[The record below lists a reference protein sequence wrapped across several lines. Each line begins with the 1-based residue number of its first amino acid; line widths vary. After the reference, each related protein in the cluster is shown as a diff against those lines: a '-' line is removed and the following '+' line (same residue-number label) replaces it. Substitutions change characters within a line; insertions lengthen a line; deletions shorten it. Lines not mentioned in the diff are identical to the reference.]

1 MDLTQKVTSV
11 AWKPWGSQVATRPA
25 SMRATPVA
33 TIRPVTTTGEL
44 LVDCVRRLGVDLVFA
59 VTGSELAE
67 LPWGEVRTVSEP
79 DAAIALADA
88 AGRLGAGPGVALLGG
103 RTLHLGSQPGLSPD
117 PVIIADVAD
126 LPGALAGWDV
136 GTVFATA
143 DYELD
148 LDLRAPVPGHVQ
160 PVQLDE
166 RNRDVTT
173 LSPDLAALSMIVL
186 AGPGV
191 VRAGQVDALR
201 SLARTAGCGVLN
213 TWGAK
218 GVFAWDDPAHLGT
231 AGLQVRDFELGGVL
245 DAELVVATGLDPF
258 ESPPDLWLSGFVV
271 EADPRDLDA
280 LVFRWSPSSRVPA
293 RPRLYTELQAALAP
307 LYADDDVPLAP
318 ARATGDLGQVRPP
331 GGLVL
336 ADPGP
341 AGLWVARTFPT
352 TELASIIVPS
362 HSCVGFSV
370 AGAIVAG
377 LRGRV
382 ALSITA
388 GPVEPLVGELL
399 DVAAA
404 WSTPVTLEVW
414 GSEGR
419 VGTPVTRVVQTADAL
434 QLPTIDVLEIPV
446 DLSRTSV
453 LTDVAGPVVAWQ
465 H

>member
-1 MDLTQKVTSV
+1 M
-11 AWKPWGSQVATRPA
+11 
-25 SMRATPVA
+25 
-33 TIRPVTTTGEL
+33 TTTGDL
-44 LVDCVRRLGVDLVFA
+44 IVDCLSRLGADLVFA
-59 VTGSELAE
+59 VEGSELAS
-67 LPWGEVRTVSEP
+67 LPVPGVRTVAEP
-79 DAAIALADA
+79 EVAIALADA
-88 AGRLGAGPGVALLGG
+88 AGRLGVGPGVALLGG
-103 RTLHLGSQPGLSPD
+103 RTLHLGSQPGLEPD
-117 PVIIADVAD
+117 PVVISDVAD
-126 LPGALAGWDV
+126 VPGALAAWDV

-148 LDLRAPVPGHVQ
+148 LDLDAPVPTGLQ

-166 RNRDVTT
+166 SGRDVTT
-173 LSPDLAALSMIVL
+173 LSPDLAAVSMVVL

-191 VRAGQVDALR
+191 VRSGQVDALR
-201 SLARTAGCGVLN
+201 RLARTAGCGVLN

-218 GVFAWDDPAHLGT
+218 GLFNWDDPAHLGT
-231 AGLQVRDFELGGVL
+231 AGLQALDFELGGVL

-258 ESPPDLWLSGFVV
+258 ESPAERWPSGFVV

-280 LVFRWSPSSRVPA
+280 LVYRWAPSDRVPE

-307 LYADDDVPLAP
+307 LYSDDEVPLAP

-352 TELASIIVPS
+352 TELGSIVVPS
-362 HSCVGFSV
+362 HACVGFSV

-377 LRGRV
+377 LRGTV

-388 GPVEPLVGELL
+388 GPVEPVVDELL
-399 DVAAA
+399 DVAAG
-404 WSTPVTLEVW
+404 WGTPVTLEVW
-414 GSEGR
+414 GSEGH
-419 VGTPVTRVVQTADAL
+419 VGTPVTRVVKTADAL
-434 QLPTIDVLEIPV
+434 QLPTVDVLEIPV

-465 H
+465 P